1 MQKIK
6 HNKLEKEQLLKENL
20 KIYLMITRSINVQ
33 QNIKMIISKAQLE
46 VIKEI
51 KFQVFLQCSVLD
63 HFWYHNYLNS
73 KTLLTQP

>member
-6 HNKLEKEQLLKENL
+6 HNKLEKEQLLKVNL
-20 KIYLMITRSINVQ
+20 KIYLMISQSINAQ

-51 KFQVFLQCSVLD
+51 KFQVFLQCSVSD
-63 HFWYHNYLNS
+63 HF
-73 KTLLTQP
+73 

>member
-51 KFQVFLQCSVLD
+51 KFQVFLQCSVSD
-63 HFWYHNYLNS
+63 HF
-73 KTLLTQP
+73 

>member
-1 MQKIK
+1 MIIEIHFQVNTSQMQKIK

-51 KFQVFLQCSVLD
+51 KFQVFLQCSVSD
-63 HFWYHNYLNS
+63 HF
-73 KTLLTQP
+73 